1 MTQMTSEVLLVS
13 QLFLKGRFTVPWHQ
27 RYYDWT
33 VEQVTELLIDLK
45 EALDEDR
52 ESYFLGS
59 IMLVAGENVWEINDG
74 QQRLI
79 TLSLLFAAFGRRF
92 ARNRETDA
100 GREML
105 ALRVLFDR
113 PANAVTNF
121 DDATREVP
129 RIEPPR
135 QDRSRFT
142 QIIRGRDIG
151 TNGKLTSAWT
161 EVALFVNAM
170 GAHEMQKFFDFLMQK
185 VEIGVLY
192 VPQTEDA
199 NAVFEALNGRGKRL
213 DDVDLIRNHL
223 YSYFTDP
230 GDSERRATIHEQL
243 ESVLSTTRTPTRS
256 QEYFR
261 CFFQCKYG
269 YLQKKRFYRDTR
281 AKIRDTGR
289 RQSGDKHVYS
299 LVHELANP
307 ASVELFR
314 TISATNPSK
323 GLLDAFC
330 TASGTSRNKRNLPVF
345 IRELGGY
352 KVVQPLMF
360 ALLRRFV
367 EAGDQHRRSVAKA
380 VHRCLSDLSS
390 FVMRVSFCEVKFEPS
405 RLEPSFANCA
415 GRITGSTKVT
425 DLDIKTDLEECDDL
439 LIMDDTRFI
448 ARLLDVQMTDTRRA
462 KRLLFGINS
471 QQEREGRAFDY
482 DGCSVEHILP
492 QSKTYWLGWTG
503 FKSAGSD
510 LRDWIT
516 RIGNLTLLGDSG
528 NHARHRFNA
537 NFTAKKPVFEASP
550 FAMTRDVAKYED
562 WTPTAVI
569 ERSGKLARAA
579 AHVWCFSASDER
591 YLSP

>member
-1 MTQMTSEVLLVS
+1 MTQITSEALLVS

-33 VEQVTELLIDLK
+33 VEQVAELLVDLK

-52 ESYFLGS
+52 ASYFLGS
-59 IMLVAGENVWEINDG
+59 IMLVAGKDVWEINDG

-92 ARNRETDA
+92 AKHRETDA

-113 PANAVTNF
+113 PENAVTNF
-121 DDATREVP
+121 DDTTREVP
-129 RIEPPR
+129 RVEPPR

-142 QIIRGRDIG
+142 QIIRGLDIG
-151 TNGKLTSAWT
+151 TNGKLTSAWN
-161 EVALFVNAM
+161 EVALFVSAM
-170 GAHEMQKFFDFLMQK
+170 GPRETQMFFDFLMQK

-192 VPQTEDA
+192 VPKTEDA

-213 DDVDLIRNHL
+213 DDVDLVRNHL

-230 GDSERRATIHEQL
+230 ADSERRTTVHEQL
-243 ESVLSTTRTPTRS
+243 ESVLATTRSTTRS

-269 YLQKKRFYRDTR
+269 FLQKKRFYRDTR
-281 AKIRDTGR
+281 AKIRNSGR
-289 RQSGDKHVYS
+289 RPDGDKHVYA

-307 ASVELFR
+307 AAVELFR
-314 TISATNPSK
+314 TITATNPSK
-323 GLLDAFC
+323 ELLDAFC
-330 TASGTSRNKRNLPVF
+330 TASGTTRNKRNLPVF
-345 IRELGGY
+345 IRELRGY

-360 ALLRRFV
+360 ALLRRFI
-367 EAGDQHRRSVAKA
+367 EAENRYRRAVAKA
-380 VHRCLSDLSS
+380 AHHCLSDLSS

-405 RLEPSFANCA
+405 RLEPAFANCA
-415 GRITGSTKVT
+415 RRVAGSSSKVT

-448 ARLLDVQMTDTRRA
+448 SRLLDVQMTDSRRA
-462 KRLLFGINS
+462 KRLLFGINA

-482 DGCSVEHILP
+482 EGCSVEHILP
-492 QSKTYWLGWTG
+492 QSKTYWSGWTG
-503 FKSAGSD
+503 FASVGSD
-510 LRDWIT
+510 LRDWVT

-537 NFTAKKPVFEASP
+537 NFPAKKPVFEASP
-550 FAMTRDVAKYED
+550 FAMTRDVAKHDD
-562 WTPTAVI
+562 WTPTAI
-569 ERSGKLARAA
+569 AERSRDLAKAA
-579 AHVWCFSASDER
+579 AQVWCLSESEER
-591 YLSP
+591 

>member
-1 MTQMTSEVLLVS
+1 MTQITSEVLLVS

-33 VEQVTELLIDLK
+33 VEQVTELLVDLK

-52 ESYFLGS
+52 ASYFLGS
-59 IMLVAGENVWEINDG
+59 IMLVAGEDVLEINDG
-74 QQRLI
+74 QQRMI

-92 ARNRETDA
+92 AKNRQTDA

-113 PANAVTNF
+113 PENAVTNF
-121 DDATREVP
+121 DDTTREVP

-142 QIIRGRDIG
+142 QIIRGLDIG
-151 TNGKLTSAWT
+151 TNGKLTSAWN
-161 EVALFVNAM
+161 EVALFVSAM
-170 GAHEMQKFFDFLMQK
+170 GPRETQDFFDFLMRK

-192 VPQTEDA
+192 VPKTEDA
-199 NAVFEALNGRGKRL
+199 NAVFEALNGRGKQL

-230 GDSERRATIHEQL
+230 ADSERRATVHEHL
-243 ESVLSTTRTPTRS
+243 ESVLATTRSTTRS
-256 QEYFR
+256 HEYFR

-289 RQSGDKHVYS
+289 RRNGDSYVYA
-299 LVHELANP
+299 LVRELANP
-307 ASVELFR
+307 ATVELFR
-314 TISATNPSK
+314 TITATNPSK
-323 GLLDAFC
+323 DLLDAFC
-330 TASGTSRNKRNLPVF
+330 TASGTNRNKRNLPVF
-345 IRELGGY
+345 IRELRGY

-367 EAGDQHRRSVAKA
+367 EAEDRNRRSIAKS
-380 VHRCLSDLSS
+380 VHRCLTDLSS
-390 FVMRVSFCEVKFEPS
+390 FVMRVSFCEAKFEPS
-405 RLEPSFANCA
+405 RLEPAFANCA
-415 GRITGSTKVT
+415 RRIAAVPNAP
-425 DLDIKTDLEECDDL
+425 DIDIHPDLEECDDL
-439 LIMDDTRFI
+439 LIMEDKRFVS
-448 ARLLDVQMTDTRRA
+448 RLLDVQMTDHRRA
-462 KRLLFGINS
+462 KRLLFGINA
-471 QQEREGRAFDY
+471 QQDREGRAFDY

-492 QSKTYWLGWTG
+492 QSRTYWPGWTG
-503 FKSAGSD
+503 FASVGTD

-537 NFTAKKPVFEASP
+537 NFAAKKPVFETSP
-550 FAMTRDVAKYED
+550 FAMTRDVAKLDD
-562 WTPTAVI
+562 WTPTTVT
-569 ERSGKLARAA
+569 ERSKELAQAA
-579 AHVWCFSASDER
+579 AQVWGFSR
-591 YLSP
+591 RR

>member
-1 MTQMTSEVLLVS
+1 
-13 QLFLKGRFTVPWHQ
+13 
-27 RYYDWT
+27 
-33 VEQVTELLIDLK
+33 
-45 EALDEDR
+45 
-52 ESYFLGS
+52 
-59 IMLVAGENVWEINDG
+59 
-74 QQRLI
+74 
-79 TLSLLFAAFGRRF
+79 
-92 ARNRETDA
+92 
-100 GREML
+100 
-105 ALRVLFDR
+105 
-113 PANAVTNF
+113 
-121 DDATREVP
+121 
-129 RIEPPR
+129 
-135 QDRSRFT
+135 
-142 QIIRGRDIG
+142 
-151 TNGKLTSAWT
+151 
-161 EVALFVNAM
+161 M
-170 GAHEMQKFFDFLMQK
+170 GAHETQKFFDFLMKK

-192 VPQTEDA
+192 VPQAEDA

-223 YSYFTDP
+223 YSYFTEP
-230 GDSERRATIHEQL
+230 SDSERRATIHEQL
-243 ESVLSTTRTPTRS
+243 ESVLATTRTATRS

-314 TISATNPSK
+314 TISVTNPSK

-405 RLEPSFANCA
+405 KLEPGFANCA
-415 GRITGSTKVT
+415 SRITGISKVT

-448 ARLLDVQMTDTRRA
+448 ARLLDVQMTDSVGLNACYSESTRSKKGKAGLSTTKDVPWNTFCRSRRPIGPA
-462 KRLLFGINS
+462 GPGSNRPDRTFGT
-471 QQEREGRAFDY
+471 G
-482 DGCSVEHILP
+482 LP
-492 QSKTYWLGWTG
+492 
-503 FKSAGSD
+503 
-510 LRDWIT
+510 

-537 NFTAKKPVFEASP
+537 NFAAKKPVFEASP
-550 FAMTRDVAKYED
+550 FAMTRDVSRIED

-569 ERSGKLARAA
+569 ERSRKLARAA
-579 AHVWCFSASDER
+579 AHVWCFSGSDDLP
-591 YLSP
+591 LSLTRSTPDRHQNLVAKLVRIRRTNKAPNKVAFDCQGGSIMLPHTIHQAFAVGQPNHMKRSHLA

>member
-1 MTQMTSEVLLVS
+1 M
-13 QLFLKGRFTVPWHQ
+13 
-27 RYYDWT
+27 
-33 VEQVTELLIDLK
+33 
-45 EALDEDR
+45 
-52 ESYFLGS
+52 
-59 IMLVAGENVWEINDG
+59 
-74 QQRLI
+74 
-79 TLSLLFAAFGRRF
+79 
-92 ARNRETDA
+92 
-100 GREML
+100 

-113 PANAVTNF
+113 PENAVSNF
-121 DDATREVP
+121 NDAAREVP
-129 RIEPPR
+129 RVEPPR
-135 QDRSRFT
+135 HDRSRFT

-151 TNGKLTSAWT
+151 TNGKLTSAWN
-161 EVALFVNAM
+161 EVALFVSAM
-170 GAHEMQKFFDFLMQK
+170 GPQETQTFFDFLMQK

-192 VPQTEDA
+192 VPKTEDA

-230 GDSERRATIHEQL
+230 ADSERRATVHDQL
-243 ESVLSTTRTPTRS
+243 ESVLATTRTATRS

-289 RQSGDKHVYS
+289 HEEDDNYVYS
-299 LVHELANP
+299 LVHELAKP

-314 TISATNPSK
+314 TISATNPSTK
-323 GLLDAFC
+323 LLDGFC
-330 TASGTSRNKRNLPVF
+330 AASGTTRNKRNLPVF

-352 KVVQPLMF
+352 KVAQPLMF

-367 EAGDQHRRSVAKA
+367 EAGDQNRRTVAKA

-405 RLEPSFANCA
+405 RLEPHFANCA
-415 GRITGSTKVT
+415 NRITDSTKAA

-439 LIMDDTRFI
+439 LIMDDNRFI
-448 ARLLDVQMTDTRRA
+448 SRLLDVQMTDSRRA

-471 QQEREGRAFDY
+471 QQEREDRAFDY
-482 DGCSVEHILP
+482 EGSSVEHILP
-492 QSKTYWLGWTG
+492 QSNTYWSGWTG
-503 FKSAGSD
+503 FKSEGSD

-537 NFTAKKPVFEASP
+537 DFAAKKPVFEASP
-550 FAMTRDVAKYED
+550 FAMTRDVAKNED
-562 WTPTAVI
+562 WTPTAVDK
-569 ERSGKLARAA
+569 RSRSLAKAA
-579 AHVWCFSASDER
+579 ARVWCFSEAGEH
-591 YLSP
+591 